1 MASSVPFKVFVQTES
16 SKQQENIKTSRKT
29 SRALSVLQN
38 TGTGGDKEVLVG
50 RQAIPAY
57 IAKEKLMKKTVAR

>member
-1 MASSVPFKVFVQTES
+1 MASSVPFKVFIQTES

-38 TGTGGDKEVLVG
+38 TGTGKEVLVG
-50 RQAIPAY
+50 RQPAY
-57 IAKEKLMKKTVAR
+57 ITKEKLMKKTVAR